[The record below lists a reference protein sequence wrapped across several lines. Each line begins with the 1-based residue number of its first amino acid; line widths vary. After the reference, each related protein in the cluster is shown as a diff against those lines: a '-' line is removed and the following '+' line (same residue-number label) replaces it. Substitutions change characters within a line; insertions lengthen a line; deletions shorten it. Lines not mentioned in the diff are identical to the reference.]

1 MSSDQDVVDRAAA
14 SDAAF
19 RRGLEFLSEVVP
31 DLDEKMDRAIP
42 ANPDLQRLVV
52 EFIYGSLHPRPQ
64 LDSRE
69 REIVA
74 LSVITALGGD
84 LAMRA
89 HVELGYR
96 CGLDRDQ
103 ILEIILHAAA
113 YAGFPRALSAS
124 AVALEVL
131 DELEAGD

>member
-1 MSSDQDVVDRAAA
+1 MSSEQQTAGN
-14 SDAAF
+14 DAAY
-19 RRGLEFLSEVVP
+19 RRGRQLLGELVP
-31 DLDEKMDRAIP
+31 DLDEKMGRAMP

-52 EFIYGSLHPRPQ
+52 EFIYGSLHPRPY

-74 LSVITALGGD
+74 LSVITALGGE

-96 CGLDRDQ
+96 CGLGRDQ

-131 DELEAGD
+131 EELEADG